1 MRANRNRQALSL
13 LPLLLL
19 AGWLAAMPRNGGGH
33 GSASS
38 TATPAADAAASV
50 AAFKQML
57 IVIRN
62 PRCMNCH
69 STGDYPR
76 QGDDGHRH
84 TMNVHRGTSGLGLTA
99 EKCSTCHQDHNLEAP
114 HLPPGAPG
122 WRLPSASTPMIWEG
136 LTDRGICEQL
146 KDPARNGHRKV
157 EELVEHFS
165 QDKLVGWGWNPGPG
179 RSPVPMPREELA
191 ANVKKW
197 VANGAACPAE

>member
-1 MRANRNRQALSL
+1 MRANRNRWALSL
-13 LPLLLL
+13 LGLLLF
-19 AGWLAAMPRNGGGH
+19 AGWIAAMARGGTRG
-33 GSASS
+33 AA
-38 TATPAADAAASV
+38 TNEAATPARDDAAAV

-76 QGDDGHRH
+76 QGDGGHRH
-84 TMNVHRGTSGLGLTA
+84 TMNVHRGTSGMGLTA
-99 EKCSTCHQDHNLEAP
+99 EKCSTCHQDHNLDAP

-122 WRLPSASTPMIWEG
+122 WRLPSASMPMIWEG
-136 LTDRGICEQL
+136 LTDRGICEEL

-157 EELVEHFS
+157 EELVAHFS
-165 QDKLVGWGWNPGPG
+165 EDKLVGWGWNPGPG

-191 ANVKKW
+191 AAVKKW
-197 VANGAACPAE
+197 VSSGAACPAE

>member
-1 MRANRNRQALSL
+1 MRANQIRWALSFLGVL
-13 LPLLLL
+13 LF
-19 AGWLAAMPRNGGGH
+19 ASWIAAMPSGGSGH

-38 TATPAADAAASV
+38 TAAPAADTAASV

-69 STGDYPR
+69 SNGDYPR

-84 TMNVHRGTSGLGLTA
+84 TMNVHRGKSGLGLTA
-99 EKCSTCHQDHNLEAP
+99 EKCSTCHQDHNLDAP

-165 QDKLVGWGWNPGPG
+165 ADKLVGWGWNPGPG
-179 RSPVPMPREELA
+179 RIPVPMPREELA
-191 ANVKKW
+191 ANVKQW